1 MASVSTSVVYS
12 YLSRNYPPR
21 VLGWVKKADWRKT
34 TVALSSIN
42 MARRPGGREPDKVD
56 AISKAVS
63 NGKSMEPVVLVRT
76 DSGYDIADG
85 YHRTLAFDKAGKKSI
100 SAYVGSGAG
109 EHGLWEKS
117 MHAAKLNTG
126 VTMKYRDAMK
136 ARMAKAEDE
145 GKADEADK
153 GEAAEGDEPKKL
165 GGKALAALSAKAK
178 TMKGPDGKMS
188 PKAMALM
195 AKVKAAKGG

>member
-1 MASVSTSVVYS
+1 
-12 YLSRNYPPR
+12 
-21 VLGWVKKADWRKT
+21 
-34 TVALSSIN
+34 
-42 MARRPGGREPDKVD
+42 
-56 AISKAVS
+56 
-63 NGKSMEPVVLVRT
+63 
-76 DSGYDIADG
+76 
-85 YHRTLAFDKAGKKSI
+85 
-100 SAYVGSGAG
+100 
-109 EHGLWEKS
+109 
-117 MHAAKLNTG
+117 
-126 VTMKYRDAMK
+126 MKYRDAMK